1 MKLHYLDRTN
11 TQFNSFSVTRNKH
24 KHFLKVWHY
33 HPELELVLVLKSTG
47 TRFVGDSIEKFNKGD
62 VVLIGSNLPHM
73 WINDEAYYHAES
85 ILQADAISI
94 HFKKDFLGEDFMS
107 AKELRQINNLIQKA
121 QLGLVFHNLSKETI
135 QLLKRIEK
143 DKTIVPFKKLLL
155 LLDVLDR
162 LATHKEYSV
171 LSSKGFLTSFSEGDN
186 KNLKVIY
193 EYIFKNFNQPISAID
208 VATVI
213 NMNPSAFSRFF
224 KRIHRKNFTTYLNE
238 IRIGYACKLLI
249 EGKQKVISI
258 CYDSGFNNISNFNR
272 QFKKIK
278 KMTPTEFVHLYT

>member
-33 HPELELVLVLKSTG
+33 HPELELVIVLKSTG

-73 WINDEAYYHAES
+73 WINDEAYYHAGS

-107 AKELRQINNLIQKA
+107 AKELWQINSLIQKA

-135 QLLKRIEK
+135 QLLKKIEK

-162 LATHKEYSV
+162 LANHKEYSE

-193 EYIFKNFNQPISAID
+193 EYIFKNFNHPISAKD
-208 VATVI
+208 VAKVI